1 MIKLIIGLRGSGKTK
16 TLVNMVNSAAD
27 ASNGDVICIE
37 FGNKLNYDIK
47 PQARLVDS
55 TAYSINNATAL
66 YGFIAGILASNY
78 DITHIYVDSVLKIC
92 NYDMAEFLT
101 RSRNSFNTNPYLTHK
116 MLSRQCYRVVS
127 IILCKEIHHGRQQK

>member
-92 NYDMAEFLT
+92 NYDMAEFEKCTLILDSLAADRCEIVMT
-101 RSRNSFNTNPYLTHK
+101 
-116 MLSRQCYRVVS
+116 VS
-127 IILCKEIHHGRQQK
+127 AATDEIPHALQKFI